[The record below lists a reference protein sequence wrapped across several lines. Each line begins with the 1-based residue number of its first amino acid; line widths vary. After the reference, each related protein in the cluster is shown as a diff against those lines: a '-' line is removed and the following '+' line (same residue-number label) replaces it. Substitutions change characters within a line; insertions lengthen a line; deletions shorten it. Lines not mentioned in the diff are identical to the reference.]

1 MYRQYHTPT
10 KILTPSEETFLD
22 AFMKALYRINPS
34 LHNKLSHMK
43 RGGIFTWILGWGVF
57 SNARNIARIKDNLC
71 TLHQQ
76 NKLQDKQIK
85 QLAKYLNLTMHQV
98 DKHNE
103 ILYELDTKMFIRNKT
118 LQQMMYI
125 LDIM

>member
-1 MYRQYHTPT
+1 MT
-10 KILTPSEETFLD
+10 LSEENFPN
-22 AFMKALYRINPS
+22 AFMIALYRINPP
-34 LHNKLSHMK
+34 LHNKLTHMK
-43 RGGIFTWILGWGVF
+43 RVGIFTWVLGWGVF
-57 SNARNIARIKDNLC
+57 SNARHIAKIKDNLH

-76 NKLQDKQIK
+76 NKLQDKKIK

-103 ILYELDTKMFIRNKT
+103 MLYELDTKMLIINKT
-118 LQQMMYI
+118 LQQMMYT